1 MFRKYLWYLIRHR
14 WYVMLACFREGLYW
28 QGLIHDWSKFLPG
41 EFFPYAWYF
50 YSKVSIGETI
60 EGVSENA
67 PFRGKV
73 INTRESHTGDGG
85 VDPQIIWE
93 GGQPTWIWSFEDW
106 DRVEVLAAFN
116 AAWLAHQ
123 HRNPHHWQHWVL
135 REDSGATFALPM
147 PHKYRL
153 EMVCDWQGAGRAI
166 TGKFDRQYPYAET
179 AAWYKKNADKMI
191 LHEDTR
197 KWVEGFLHV

>member
-1 MFRKYLWYLIRHR
+1 MLFKYLWYLIRHR
-14 WYVMLACFREGLYW
+14 WFVMLACFREGLYW
-28 QGLIHDWSKFLPG
+28 QGLIHDWSKFLPDEYLPYATYFYGG
-41 EFFPYAWYF
+41 EVFGFPY
-50 YSKVSIGETI
+50 G
-60 EGVSENA
+60 
-67 PFRGKV
+67 PP
-73 INTRESHTGDGG
+73 D
-85 VDPQIIWE
+85 
-93 GGQPTWIWSFEDW
+93 
-106 DRVEVLAAFN
+106 EVRQERLDNFN
-116 AAWLAHQ
+116 RAWLAHQ

-135 REDSGATFALPM
+135 REDSGKTFALPM

-166 TGKFDRQYPYAET
+166 TGKFDSQYPYAET